1 MLTGVAVA
9 AKMRILGKPA
19 LLQKLAGISLIKLL
33 EIKVLDAYCTASIR
47 VWRLYK
53 WTVLYDANRTL
64 CMLYLCYSNVFVE
77 AGHIVTEIERKA
89 YEEDGSIKDR

>member
-1 MLTGVAVA
+1 MIEINAAPDNQSVYCLSVAVA

-33 EIKVLDAYCTASIR
+33 EIEVLDAYSASIR
-47 VWRLYK
+47 VWRLYR

-64 CMLYLCYSNVFVE
+64 CM
-77 AGHIVTEIERKA
+77 
-89 YEEDGSIKDR
+89 